1 MFMLAA
7 AADCSRARYFSP
19 VTRVTK
25 LSAGIQLAPF
35 MKTGAPLTTTVKLL
49 PPASCRFTTSSVRSP
64 MRVCRRP
71 RVTPSTA
78 SDVSSV

>member
-1 MFMLAA
+1 MFAEAA
-7 AADCSRARYFSP
+7 ACSRERYFSS

-35 MKTGAPLTTTVKLL
+35 MKTGAPLTTMVKLF
-49 PPASCRFTTSSVRSP
+49 PPASWRFTTSSVRSP
-64 MRVCRRP
+64 MRVCRFP
-71 RVTPSTA
+71 RVTPPVA

>member
-1 MFMLAA
+1 MWVA
-7 AADCSRARYFSP
+7 AADCSRKRYFSS

-49 PPASCRFTTSSVRSP
+49 PSASCRFTTSSVRNP
-64 MRVCRRP
+64 MRVCRCP

-78 SDVSSV
+78 NDVSSV